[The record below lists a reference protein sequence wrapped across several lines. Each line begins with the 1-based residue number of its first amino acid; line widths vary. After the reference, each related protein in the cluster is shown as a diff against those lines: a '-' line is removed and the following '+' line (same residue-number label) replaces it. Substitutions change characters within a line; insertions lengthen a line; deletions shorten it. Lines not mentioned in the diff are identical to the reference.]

1 MKLMLSAIFTFAI
14 VHLMAQ
20 SAPQKMSYQAVARN
34 SSGVT
39 LNNQSIRVKAD
50 ILDADLTTV
59 LYAETHT
66 TTTNQFGLFTL
77 QIGTG
82 TVVSGTFANIN
93 WGVGDK
99 FIRTSADLTGG
110 TNYQLLGTSQLLT
123 VPYAFYAEKTKLIA
137 GEGINITNGNTISTL
152 GSGSQWKRHAFG
164 IHNDTSHIGIG
175 TTPQQFTA
183 VTIRP
188 ARVNNAGNG
197 ILHLKSPDTWHS
209 AIGIFNG
216 SGSAEKQFS
225 YILAGPTNT
234 NASNGTFGLF
244 NHQSYTWTYNT
255 DGGTNNFFAIG
266 SSSVNARTP
275 KSRLHVFAGDVNI
288 DQIGSGIIMKSPN
301 GSCWRVTIDN
311 TGNLVRTAITCP

>member
-1 MKLMLSAIFTFAI
+1 MKLFFSALFSFMI
-14 VHLMAQ
+14 VQLFAQ

-39 LNNQSIRVKAD
+39 LNNQNIRVKAE
-50 ILDADLTTV
+50 IVDADLTTV
-59 LYAETHT
+59 LYAETHS

-82 TVVSGTFANIN
+82 SILSGTFFSIN

-99 FIRTSADLTGG
+99 YIRTSADLTGG

-137 GEGINITNGNTISTL
+137 GNGISITNGNTIAAT
-152 GSGSQWKRHAFG
+152 GTGSQWKRHSFG
-164 IHNDTSHIGIG
+164 IYNDTSHIGIG
-175 TTPQQFTA
+175 TIPQQFTA
-183 VTIRP
+183 FTIRP
-188 ARVNNAGNG
+188 VRVNNAGNG

-216 SGSAEKQFS
+216 TGVNEKQFS
-225 YILAGPTNT
+225 YILAGPSNS
-234 NASNGTFGLF
+234 NAANGTFGLF

-266 SSSVNARTP
+266 SNSVNARIP
-275 KSRLHVFAGDVNI
+275 KSRLHVFAGDINI

-301 GSCWRVTIDN
+301 GNCWRVTIDDS
-311 TGNLVRTAITCP
+311 GNLVRTAITCP